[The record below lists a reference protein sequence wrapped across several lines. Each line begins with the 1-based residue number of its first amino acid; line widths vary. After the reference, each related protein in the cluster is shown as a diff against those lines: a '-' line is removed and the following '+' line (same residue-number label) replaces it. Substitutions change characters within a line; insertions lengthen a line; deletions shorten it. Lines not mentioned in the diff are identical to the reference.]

1 MSAIITRRF
10 RDAIRYAKVTIREL
24 AEESGYAHVTFD
36 KYLNER
42 PPTDKAARALA
53 DSLDRRAS
61 KLHEHAKRLREAV
74 LDESGDSGSRPRGRR
89 L

>member
-10 RDAIRYAKVTIREL
+10 RGAVRYARVTIREL
-24 AEESGYAHVTFD
+24 AKESGYAHVTFD

-42 PPTDKAARALA
+42 HSTKDAALALA
-53 DSLDRRAS
+53 DSLDRRAQ
-61 KLHEHAKRLREAV
+61 KLQEHAERLREAAS
-74 LDESGDSGSRPRGRR
+74 DEPGISRPRPRRRR